1 MNESQIS
8 VRYAK
13 ALFKSASEMQILDQV
28 FRDMELVSGVCQLED
43 FKYVLELPSLQAS
56 QKCRMVDSV
65 LKDQISEISV
75 SMINLVIQ
83 NNREIY
89 LSAIARNFGDLYRQ
103 ARGIRKASL
112 VTAKPVDEATLDGIK
127 KLIAR
132 AYDTKV
138 ELKTAVDQDVIGGF
152 VLTIEDQQYDASVA
166 TSLRKLKKQ
175 LLKTSIEKK

>member
-43 FKYVLELPSLQAS
+43 FKYVLELPSLQS
-56 QKCRMVDSV
+56 SKKCRLVGTV
-65 LKDQISEISV
+65 LKDKVSEISV

-83 NNREIY
+83 NNREMY

-103 ARGIRKASL
+103 AKGIRKA
-112 VTAKPVDEATLDGIK
+112 
-127 KLIAR
+127 
-132 AYDTKV
+132 
-138 ELKTAVDQDVIGGF
+138 
-152 VLTIEDQQYDASVA
+152 
-166 TSLRKLKKQ
+166 
-175 LLKTSIEKK
+175 